1 MRALVSALV
10 AVVVALGVA
19 SPAHAVSL
27 AATLVSETQE
37 AKNDVFSF
45 RATQNELLASYVQ
58 KYGSRFSAAESQ
70 ALTDAQAAADRSL
83 RNLQQATARTD
94 RLAQAGAPK
103 ARVHKAATAAQ
114 RSYERAV
121 AAAEAT
127 SASLEPVLRNR
138 LSLGEAFSAYRD
150 YSGALSDFED
160 IGIQLD
166 AIAKRT
172 KPRR

>member
-1 MRALVSALV
+1 MRALLSALC

-19 SPAHAVSL
+19 SPAQAASPT
-27 AATLVSETQE
+27 ATLVSDTQE
-37 AKNDVFSF
+37 ARNDVTSF
-45 RATQNELLASYVQ
+45 RATQNQLLASYLQ
-58 KYGSRFSAAESQ
+58 KYGSRFTAAESQ
-70 ALTDAQAAADRSL
+70 ALTDAQVAADRSL
-83 RNLQQATARTD
+83 RNLQQATTRTD
-94 RLAQAGAPK
+94 RLARSGASK
-103 ARVHKAATAAQ
+103 ARVHKAAIAAQ

-160 IGIQLD
+160 IGTQLD
-166 AIAKRT
+166 VIAKRT
-172 KPRR
+172 TPRR